1 MKVRTRR
8 RGFTLV
14 ELLVVIT
21 IIGMLVALLL
31 PAVQSAREAG
41 RRTQCLNNQ
50 KNLSL
55 ALQSHEAAKGEF
67 PGYLNY
73 LREDKDG
80 ADVVVTWVG
89 AILPYIERSDLW
101 NLFNS
106 DREVFT
112 ATLGEYS
119 VELELLICPSDP
131 PESNAGGPPLAY
143 RLNCGRWEADVLAN
157 DPSGNILDYRVN
169 GLAHNCNLLPDN
181 PDPPTA
187 AVGTAIKTSLGYIS
201 QRDGAQN
208 TLLTCE
214 NVYEAYDGF
223 DAYPS
228 WDPTDGYKGPRKLA
242 NGLEQKGEIVEQL
255 VGFLWMIGADEDEL
269 KAMRMGGS
277 GPGDDPN
284 TGKPRI
290 TGFSGPGPGNAA
302 SRHGDGVVATFC
314 DGHGKFLSED
324 IHYRVYQHLMTP
336 DSRKAQRELGVAP
349 DDPNLYGV
357 LDEGDF

>member
-1 MKVRTRR
+1 MNAVTKRK
-8 RGFTLV
+8 GFTLV

-55 ALQSHEAAKGEF
+55 ALQNHEAARESF

-106 DREVFT
+106 DRVDFD
-112 ATLGEYS
+112 ATDDQYS

-131 PESNAGGPPLAY
+131 PESSAGGPPLAY
-143 RLNCGRWEADVLAN
+143 RLNSGRWDGAVTLP
-157 DPSGNILDYRVN
+157 DPIVTPDLRVN
-169 GLAHNCNLLPDN
+169 GLAHNCNLFPDN
-181 PDPPTA
+181 QLMDPA
-187 AVGTAIKTSLGYIS
+187 YGRAVTTSLGYIS

-214 NVYEAYDGF
+214 NVYEAYD
-223 DAYPS
+223 DYAQYPS
-228 WDPTDGYKGPRKLA
+228 WDPLDGSARALA
-242 NGLEQKGEIVEQL
+242 GSLAAAR
-255 VGFLWMIGADEDEL
+255 FSTCRPA
-269 KAMRMGGS
+269 RPGGY
-277 GPGDDPN
+277 PGN
-284 TGKPRI
+284 R
-290 TGFSGPGPGNAA
+290 PGPFAA
-302 SRHGDGVVATFC
+302 GVDRTADGPHTSQPHR
-314 DGHGKFLSED
+314 GS
-324 IHYRVYQHLMTP
+324 
-336 DSRKAQRELGVAP
+336 
-349 DDPNLYGV
+349 
-357 LDEGDF
+357 